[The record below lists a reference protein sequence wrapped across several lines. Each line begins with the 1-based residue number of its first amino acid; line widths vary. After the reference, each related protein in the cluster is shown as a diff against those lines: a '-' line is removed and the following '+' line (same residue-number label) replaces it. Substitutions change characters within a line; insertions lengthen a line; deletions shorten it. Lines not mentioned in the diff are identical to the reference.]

1 MLNFEYYCPTK
12 FVFGKGQQAHV
23 AEYVREFGGT
33 KVLIH
38 GYGESYP
45 AYNELLAAV
54 RSSFETSGIAYVE
67 VSGVEPNP
75 KLGLALK
82 AAQVVR
88 DEKCDFILA
97 VGGGSVIDSAKCAA
111 VAARYDGDVWNDL
124 YIGQQDYPTPVPV
137 GVVLTSAATG
147 SESSPGSVITN
158 LETHQKKFI
167 YRDVNRPKFAVMDPE
182 ITYTLPPYQT
192 ACGAID
198 TVSHF
203 TEHYFTS
210 EHDNY
215 LTDMLNESA
224 IRAVRRFAPIAIKDP
239 TNYEA
244 RANLMWAASMGMNGY
259 TAVGRMDDS
268 AVHSIQQEIGGL
280 YDSAHGARVGCVT
293 LGWFKYC
300 YKKDLPRFYRY
311 FTEAWGVDPDPMNP
325 EAVILEGINQYRIF
339 LRLIGI
345 PTDCRKLG
353 VREEDLQRIA
363 DGADCNPRGKCGNLT
378 MLDSEDII
386 NVLRL
391 CMEGEE

>member
-1 MLNFEYYCPTK
+1 
-12 FVFGKGQQAHV
+12 
-23 AEYVREFGGT
+23 
-33 KVLIH
+33 
-38 GYGESYP
+38 
-45 AYNELLAAV
+45 
-54 RSSFETSGIAYVE
+54 
-67 VSGVEPNP
+67 
-75 KLGLALK
+75 
-82 AAQVVR
+82 
-88 DEKCDFILA
+88 
-97 VGGGSVIDSAKCAA
+97 
-111 VAARYDGDVWNDL
+111 
-124 YIGQQDYPTPVPV
+124 
-137 GVVLTSAATG
+137 
-147 SESSPGSVITN
+147 
-158 LETHQKKFI
+158 
-167 YRDVNRPKFAVMDPE
+167 
-182 ITYTLPPYQT
+182 
-192 ACGAID
+192 
-198 TVSHF
+198 
-203 TEHYFTS
+203 
-210 EHDNY
+210 
-215 LTDMLNESA
+215 MLNESA

-280 YDSAHGARVGCVT
+280 YDSAHGAGVGCVT